1 MADIPVF
8 KPLIGPDEIAAA
20 TESLEMG
27 WLGMGSYVAEFE
39 KRMAEVINAPDRH
52 VAAVSTGTAAL
63 HIALLVAGVGPGDE
77 VIVSAFNCSAD
88 YQAISWVGADIV
100 FVDCDDDTLETD
112 ISKAEELVTDRT
124 KAIIIM
130 DYDCIIS
137 DYDKVEAFAN
147 KHGLRV
153 IHDACHSFGSSWNGK
168 MVGSYS
174 DICVFSFDPVKTIT
188 CLDGGGIV
196 VRTEEELKYVR
207 ELRLLGMQQPSEV
220 MYQNKRAWT
229 FDVER
234 IGFRYHMLNLHAAI
248 GIKQIEKLDDIRSSR
263 QAASKHYSSRLKD
276 VSQVRTPNASFGE
289 VNPFLYYIRV
299 PKEDRDDLR
308 DYLKDRGIDTG
319 IHWQPGHWFSLWKD
333 CRKGDLSATDA
344 VGDEILS
351 LPLHSMMA
359 IETVDQVCDA
369 ITDFFTNKHG

>member
-1 MADIPVF
+1 MANIPVF

-20 TESLEMG
+20 TQSLEMG
-27 WLGMGSYVAEFE
+27 WLGMGSYVDEFE
-39 KRMAEVINAPDRH
+39 QRMAKVINAPDRH

-63 HIALLVAGVGPGDE
+63 HIALLVAGVAPGDE

-100 FVDCDDDTLETD
+100 FADCDDETLELD
-112 ISKAEELVTDRT
+112 IEKAHELVSERT

-137 DYDKVEAFAN
+137 DYDKVEAFAT
-147 KHGLRV
+147 KHNLRV

-196 VRTEEELKYVR
+196 VRTEEELKKVR

-229 FDVER
+229 FDVEQV
-234 IGFRYHMLNLHAAI
+234 GFRYHLLNLHAAI
-248 GIKQIEKLDDIRSSR
+248 GIAQIDKIDDIRASR
-263 QAASKHYSSRLKD
+263 QKACKHYSTKLNSLA
-276 VSQVRTPNASFGE
+276 QVRTPNARFDN
-289 VNPFLYYIRV
+289 VNPFLYYIRL
-299 PKEDRDDLR
+299 PKEDRDELR
-308 DYLKDRGIDTG
+308 AYLAEKGIDTG

-333 CRKGDLSATDA
+333 CKKGDLSVTDA
-344 VGDEILS
+344 VGEEILS
-351 LPLHSMMA
+351 LPLHSMMEME
-359 IETVDQVCDA
+359 IVERVCDA
-369 ITDFFTNKHG
+369 IADFYTNKSN

>member
-1 MADIPVF
+1 VADIPVF

>member
-8 KPLIGPDEIAAA
+8 KPLIGPDEISAA
-20 TESLEMG
+20 TQSLEMG

-39 KRMAEVINAPDRH
+39 KCMAEVINAPDRH

-63 HIALLVAGVGPGDE
+63 HVALLVAGVGPGDE

-100 FVDCDDDTLETD
+100 FCDCDDDTLELD
-112 ISKAEELVTDRT
+112 IAKAEQLVSDRT

-137 DYDKVEAFAN
+137 DYDKVKSFAN
-147 KHGLRV
+147 KHKLRV

-196 VRTEEELKYVR
+196 VRSAEELKYVH
-207 ELRLLGMQQPSEV
+207 ELRLLGMQQPADV

-234 IGFRYHMLNLHAAI
+234 VGFRYHMLNLHAAI
-248 GIKQIEKLDDIRSSR
+248 GVAQIQKIDAIRTSR
-263 QAASKHYSSRLKD
+263 QQASLHYSNRLKNI
-276 VSQVRTPNASFGE
+276 SQVRTPNASFEE

-299 PKEDRDDLR
+299 PQEDREQLR
-308 DYLKDRGIDTG
+308 AYMKERGVDTG

-333 CRKGDLSATDA
+333 CRKGDLSVTDS
-344 VGDEILS
+344 VGDQILS
-351 LPLHSMMA
+351 LPLHSMMDMQV
-359 IETVDQVCDA
+359 VDQVCDV
-369 ITDFFTNKHG
+369 IEDFFSNEKS